1 MKLVEIKIRGYK
13 SIDELDFPIQKYGKS
28 YTTILL
34 GKNET
39 GKSNVLDAIAMT
51 KLADSKESET
61 SFTKIRNRKTKPNK
75 VSVLFNFSVENTD
88 DFKTALLE
96 APNIELPDS
105 LVNSI
110 KLTNIVKEAY
120 IKDGDDKYGVA
131 FDFLYDTV
139 PRLNS
144 YGVLVTTEEVPA
156 QATTPPTPAKTIE
169 KITVKKLSS
178 ITDKEE
184 ASKYLELSDD
194 LLKGAI
200 KKALLSFATKNTK
213 VVVDRWEYEPRY
225 LIQDKIK
232 LDDFVQN
239 KDNIPLENIFYLAG
253 YKTYDEIAKVIEE
266 IKKDDNERRSL
277 STNLTDKATEYLH
290 KKWKEHKVDI
300 DVEVGN
306 DYTVK
311 VSVKDEADTG
321 NYYDMTD
328 RSQGFKQFASLLFS
342 ISIGSASGSVKNHV
356 ILIDEPEVHLHPS
369 GVRHMR
375 DELLKIGESN
385 YLFISTHSNFMI
397 DSKQKERHHLL
408 TKGDDNSTEKK
419 QIKTEENINNDEV
432 LETAFGINIILDFVS
447 PHLLLVEGD
456 DDKRL
461 LEKALSTV
469 KPDNDIKISN
479 GTGSNIVADASRLAF
494 HDVVPLVVS
503 DDDEDGRK
511 YQTEILKIG
520 KNDFKNK
527 ALTLYGLTSEV
538 TEKGTIEDAIPVA
551 FVQDKANE
559 VLHDNGFADIT
570 LDISSPFCEQIKL
583 HLQKEI
589 KDVKGKAKT
598 AKVNNL
604 ATVIKGKVAEYPIKD
619 ISAESS
625 PVLVKLAEAILA
637 KFEIS

>member
-1 MKLVEIKIRGYK
+1 MKLVEIKIKGYK

-51 KLADSKESET
+51 KLADGKESEAN
-61 SFTKIRNRKTKPNK
+61 FTKVRNRKTKPNK
-75 VSVLFNFSVENTD
+75 VSVLFNFSIESTD
-88 DFKTALLE
+88 DYKNALIE
-96 APNIELPDS
+96 ATNIELPDT
-105 LVNSI
+105 LVNNI

-120 IKDGDDKYGVA
+120 LKDGGDKYGVS
-131 FDFLYDTV
+131 FDFVYDAF
-139 PRLNS
+139 PKLNT
-144 YGVLVTTEEVPA
+144 YGVLVATEEVPE
-156 QATTPPTPAKTIE
+156 QVTTPPTPAKTIE
-169 KITVKKLSS
+169 KITVKKLAG
-178 ITDKEE
+178 IADKEE
-184 ASKYLELSDD
+184 ADKYLELSDD
-194 LLKGAI
+194 LLRGI
-200 KKALLSFATKNTK
+200 LEKALTGFATRNTK
-213 VVVDRWEYEPRY
+213 VAVDRWEYEPRY

-232 LDDFVQN
+232 LDDFVAN

-277 STNLTDKATEYLH
+277 STNLTEKATEYLH

-300 DVEVGN
+300 DVEVST
-306 DYTVK
+306 DYTVR
-311 VSVKDEADTG
+311 VTVKDEADTG

-328 RSQGFKQFASLLFS
+328 RSQDFQQFASLLFS
-342 ISIGSASGSVKNHV
+342 ISIGSASGSIRNHV

-397 DSKQKERHHLL
+397 DGKQKERHHLL

-461 LEKALSTV
+461 LERALSVV

-494 HDVVPLVVS
+494 HDVIPLVVS
-503 DDDEDGRK
+503 DDDDDGRK
-511 YQTEILKIG
+511 YQTEILKVG

-527 ALTLYGLTSEV
+527 AFTLYGLTSEIA
-538 TEKGTIEDAIPVA
+538 EKGTIEDAIPIS

-559 VLHDNGFADIT
+559 VLHDNSFADIT
-570 LDISSPFCEQIKL
+570 LNASSPFCEQIKL

-589 KDVKGKAKT
+589 KDVRGKNKT

-604 ATVIKGKVAEYPIKD
+604 ATVIKGKVSEYPTKD
-619 ISAESS
+619 ISATTS

-637 KFEIS
+637 KFETT